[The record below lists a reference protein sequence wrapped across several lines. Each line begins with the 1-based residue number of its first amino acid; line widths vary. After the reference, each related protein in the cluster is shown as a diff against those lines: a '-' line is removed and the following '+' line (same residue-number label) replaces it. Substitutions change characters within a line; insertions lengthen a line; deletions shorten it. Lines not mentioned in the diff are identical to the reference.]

1 VSDAI
6 IKVSSFS
13 LRTSLRMF
21 GRVAACSI
29 AAFFSVSQPA
39 SVVIAKTQSQ
49 ARDRSEI
56 LYHDYRKV
64 RSNVAALNPAE
75 PSIHSPAFAGPFG
88 LNAVSVTSGE
98 LLTKWNGVE
107 ADIRAEHEILTRCR
121 DTLELCPTAA
131 RNFLAIIAEGRAHT
145 GRARI
150 GVINRAINLAIRP
163 MSDLAQWGAP
173 DHWSAPLATLTTGR
187 GDCEDYAIAKYV
199 ALKAAGVTEDDVR
212 LVIVHDLI
220 VVEDHAVVAART
232 DGGWIILDNRWLA
245 LVRDGEMRHVTPL
258 FALDRRGVKQFVPMT
273 IASRATA
280 PGESTASA
288 RVLLGL

>member
-56 LYHDYRKV
+56 LYHNYRKV

-75 PSIHSPAFAGPFG
+75 PSIQSPAFAEPFG
-88 LNAVSVTSGE
+88 LN
-98 LLTKWNGVE
+98 
-107 ADIRAEHEILTRCR
+107 
-121 DTLELCPTAA
+121 
-131 RNFLAIIAEGRAHT
+131 
-145 GRARI
+145 
-150 GVINRAINLAIRP
+150 
-163 MSDLAQWGAP
+163 
-173 DHWSAPLATLTTGR
+173 
-187 GDCEDYAIAKYV
+187 
-199 ALKAAGVTEDDVR
+199 GVTEDDVR

-232 DGGWIILDNRWLA
+232 DAGWIILDNRWL
-245 LVRDGEMRHVTPL
+245 T
-258 FALDRRGVKQFVPMT
+258 
-273 IASRATA
+273 
-280 PGESTASA
+280 
-288 RVLLGL
+288 LGD